1 MDAWSSQPIPS
12 EYLRG
17 RTALERRGALVF
29 QAKQCHNCHSLD
41 DKGGQRGQRLTVS
54 LYVSLQ
60 ISSFAR

>member
-1 MDAWSSQPIPS
+1 MLGAANRFPS

-17 RTALERRGALVF
+17 RTALERHGALVF

-41 DKGGQRGQRLTVS
+41 NKGGQRGPALDSVV
-54 LYVSLQ
+54 YVSPQ